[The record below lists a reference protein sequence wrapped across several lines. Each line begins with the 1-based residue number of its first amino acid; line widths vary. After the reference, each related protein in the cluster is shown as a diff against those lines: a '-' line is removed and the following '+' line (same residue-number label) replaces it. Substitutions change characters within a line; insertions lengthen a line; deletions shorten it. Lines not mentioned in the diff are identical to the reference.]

1 MTDSVYI
8 HIPFCKHICTY
19 CDFCK
24 MLYNEEYVI
33 KYLVAL
39 NNEIKDKYNNEELE
53 TLYIGGGTPSALSP
67 KSLLYL
73 MNIIKIFKLKDI
85 YEFTGKL
92 LGDACANFAI
102 FSSPEAFVF
111 FGGLTKAG
119 DLLMKPLQKS
129 YDENILSSFKGHAK
143 LLISGLKGSEAAVL
157 GASALGWE
165 I

>member
-85 YEFTGKL
+85 YEFTFE
-92 LGDACANFAI
+92 CNI
-102 FSSPEAFVF
+102 
-111 FGGLTKAG
+111 
-119 DLLMKPLQKS
+119 
-129 YDENILSSFKGHAK
+129 YDIK
-143 LLISGLKGSEAAVL
+143 
-157 GASALGWE
+157 
-165 I
+165 